1 MALPEGLLE
10 KEAERQTVGVGVFA
24 RESPCVV
31 VPVRDIRGEFEAD
44 KDPLGQAERV
54 VDTEGLLVTEEEAE
68 KEAVVQVVRLVL
80 GLREAVEL
88 RHRVREKEGERVG
101 DREALALLDTL
112 TVAEVLLDWEGE
124 AVVEGVLTPPE
135 RLTSGDFEGEDDTL
149 VEADR
154 VALPVGWEEGEA
166 EGV

>member
-10 KEAERQTVGVGVFA
+10 KEAERQTVEVGVFA
-24 RESPCVV
+24 RESPWVV
-31 VPVRDIRGEFEAD
+31 VPVRDIRGEFEVD
-44 KDPLGQAERV
+44 MDPLGQAERV

-88 RHRVREKEGERVG
+88 RHRVREEEGERVG

-135 RLTSGDFEGEDDTL
+135 RLTSGDFEGVKDTL

-154 VALPVGWEEGEA
+154 VALPVG
-166 EGV
+166 